1 MTTPRAHAVS
11 DHDSGRPNTRVRST
25 STSVL
30 YSVNRTAINAQTAEA
45 TPWLCRS
52 RHYAHKSS
60 RDDSDLS
67 GIVHLAYIDQ
77 LLASTSCDVL
87 RIFLACQRL
96 DSRFDGVHRVSRSSY
111 SRVEVM
117 DTGAFGNLPDV
128 LLDTKAESYR
138 KSVRARVIEWEDS
151 LPGGLAYSSSSVAP
165 TFPLTSP
172 KIVLFSYRK
181 IGFILRTAR

>member
-1 MTTPRAHAVS
+1 MAES
-11 DHDSGRPNTRVRST
+11 DAIAMQKVDIMLT
-25 STSVL
+25 SL
-30 YSVNRTAINAQTAEA
+30 A
-45 TPWLCRS
+45 
-52 RHYAHKSS
+52 

-87 RIFLACQRL
+87 GIFLACQGL

-111 SRVEVM
+111 SRVEVV

-138 KSVRARVIEWEDS
+138 KSVRARVIGNGRIAY
-151 LPGGLAYSSSSVAP
+151 LAVFAYSSSSVAP

-172 KIVLFSYRK
+172 NIVLFSYRK
-181 IGFILRTAR
+181 IGFMLRIAR